1 MINSYTVS
9 PASFSDLVYS
19 KRFFLLVSAV
29 RILVKNRTII
39 KATTIVFIILSCNL
53 DYYWRTNHIKLMVN
67 NVLFD

>member
-9 PASFSDLVYS
+9 PASFSDPVYS

-53 DYYWRTNHIKLMVN
+53 DYYWQTNYIKLMAN
-67 NVLFD
+67 DILFD